1 MSDNKQQ
8 VKIKSKQQFKSR
20 FCIQDYDYDDMDWDA
35 YKESIDIKYE
45 DFPKLSFEE
54 AYEINYKPKG
64 FLLDANG
71 REIYID
77 LHCEYELVAEDEIK
91 LFGEWYYILDRQ
103 FNFDEKLIVYRVLR
117 WDSDYYN
124 SEHMKRSDQL
134 VNRIENSITHL
145 LQSIFKNVTNGKD

>member
-1 MSDNKQQ
+1 M
-8 VKIKSKQQFKSR
+8 KQQFKSR
-20 FCIQDYDYDDMDWDA
+20 FCVQEYDYDDMDWDA
-35 YKESIDIKYE
+35 YKKIGMKWEDIH
-45 DFPKLSFEE
+45 KLEFDQ

-64 FLLDANG
+64 FLIDESG

-77 LHCEYELVAEDEIK
+77 IDFEYELVAEDEIK
-91 LFGEWYYILDRQ
+91 LFGEWYYIMDRQ

-117 WDSDYYN
+117 WDSNYYN

-145 LQSIFKNVTNGKD
+145 LQSIFKNVGNGKN